1 MSFVHLHCHTDYSFG
16 DSTARIEDYI
26 ESARKAG
33 MKILAISDSNSIA
46 GAIRFAESCID
57 ADIKPIIAAELSTCL
72 GNIICIAMNNRG
84 LNSLSRL
91 INLSSSLITAKDL
104 KNNNEGL
111 ICLSG
116 YLAGKLTQKI
126 LADDIAEA
134 KSIALWFKE
143 VFADRFYLEMQDHG
157 KDEDRKVLPS
167 IKAISEELGIE
178 TVCTN
183 DIHYIKSEDA
193 DAYNTLC
200 CIRNGSMKDLPLES
214 GEYYFKSPE
223 QMEELFSWCPEAVE
237 NTSRIADRCNIDFAS
252 YLQMEQEYPYTD
264 DHESAD
270 LLVKLVNQ
278 GIENRYPVVTD
289 TIRQRIDAELNVIIE
304 RGYSDYFLIIH
315 YLVIWAR
322 KKGIVFSP
330 GLGHSVSSIVC
341 YILEITDIDP
351 IEYGLVFERFIKQD
365 TQLGITTILEVDED
379 GFPMILRYLNI
390 KYGNQNLAYTN
401 RFYTKHDISSAARLI
416 APAYGN
422 PDLSWLT
429 NETMDMLEK
438 KIKMQNCFS
447 DNKIQHADSFVSS
460 VRKIT
465 GLINGYKL
473 DSYPAMTICRLKDRY
488 LPLHDNPDFDLSIIQ
503 YDWFLNLPAFEIRP
517 ARNQQIIR
525 HAEKIIRFMHDSD
538 FDIRKI
544 NMSDAKTFALIN
556 SGDDSHGWGI
566 FTPFID
572 IIPSAEEF
580 YIFDDCEFFLKEE
593 LMKLKPQSI
602 RDLAVSALLASNLSP
617 ISVEEYL
624 KKEEIADQEKA
635 KILEE
640 TNGHM
645 LYTEQFIQA
654 IQLIHGVT
662 LPFSESLVRG
672 FNKKK
677 FSELKAL
684 LDRFKT
690 MAKNNGMDPD
700 TAEKI
705 FYTYLY
711 KSDKYTHSKEV
722 FIPCAMVAYQL
733 GFIKANYPD
742 VFQTALSKFCD
753 K

>member
-1 MSFVHLHCHTDYSFG
+1 MGFVHLHCHTDYSIG
-16 DSTARIEDYI
+16 DSTAQIEDYI

-33 MKILAISDSNSIA
+33 MKALAISDSNSIA
-46 GAIRFAESCID
+46 GASRFSESCID
-57 ADIKPIIAAELSTCL
+57 ADIKPIIAAELSSNL

-91 INLSSSLITAKDL
+91 INLSSGLLTTDDL

-134 KSIALWFKE
+134 KSIALWFKD
-143 VFADRFYLEMQDHG
+143 VFADRFYLEMQNHG
-157 KDEDRKVLPS
+157 KDKDRKVLPT
-167 IKAISEELGIE
+167 IKSISEELGIE

-193 DAYNTLC
+193 DAYDTLC

-223 QMEELFSWCPEAVE
+223 QIEELFSWCPEAVE
-237 NTSRIADRCNIDFAS
+237 NTSRIADRCNIDFTS
-252 YLQMEQEYPYTD
+252 YLQMRQEYPYTD
-264 DHESAD
+264 GYESAD
-270 LLVKLVNQ
+270 LLVKIVNQ
-278 GIENRYPVVTD
+278 GIKNRYPVITD
-289 TIRQRIDAELNVIIE
+289 TIRQRIDAELKIIIE
-304 RGYSDYFLIIH
+304 KGYSDYFLIIH
-315 YLVIWAR
+315 DLVTWAR
-322 KKGIVFSP
+322 KKGIIFSP
-330 GLGHSVSSIVC
+330 GLGHSISSIVC

-351 IEYGLVFERFIKQD
+351 IENGLVFERFIKQGK
-365 TQLGITTILEVDED
+365 QLGITIILETDED
-379 GFPMILRYLNI
+379 GLPMILRYLKI
-390 KYGNQNLAYTN
+390 KYGNQNLAYTT
-401 RFYTKHDISSAARLI
+401 RFYTKHDIPSAVRLV

-429 NETMDMLEK
+429 SKTTDMLEK
-438 KIKMQNCFS
+438 KIKMQNFFS

-465 GLINGYKL
+465 GLINGCKL

-488 LPLHDNPDFDLSIIQ
+488 LPIYENPDFDLPIIQ
-503 YDWFLNLPAFEIRP
+503 YDWSLNLPVFEISP
-517 ARNQQIIR
+517 TRNQQIIR
-525 HAEKIIRFMHDSD
+525 HAEKIIRFMYDSD

-572 IIPSAEEF
+572 IIPFAEEF
-580 YIFDDCEFFLKEE
+580 YLFDDSKFFLKKE

-602 RDLAVSALLASNLSP
+602 RDLAVAALFASGLSS
-617 ISVEEYL
+617 ISVEEYM

-654 IQLIHGVT
+654 IQLIPGVT
-662 LPFSESLVRG
+662 LSFSESLVRG
-672 FNKKK
+672 FHKKK
-677 FSELKAL
+677 SSELKAL
-684 LDRFKT
+684 RERFK
-690 MAKNNGMDPD
+690 MIEKNNGMDSD

-711 KSDKYTHSKEV
+711 ESDKYLNSKDV

-742 VFQTALSKFCD
+742 VFQTVLSKFRD
-753 K
+753 R